1 MLCIVA
7 NKLCVLVK
15 KLQEA
20 LAPNP
25 MRDVGTAQ
33 GAKEKKHIPK
43 VYKR

>member
-25 MRDVGTAQ
+25 MQDVGTAH
-33 GAKEKKHIPK
+33 KVPKKK
-43 VYKR
+43 AYTESV